1 MKFYHI
7 IILSIVAILVSGCNG
22 QSNTKAVV
30 YVDLTAVA
38 KALGRNE
45 VINKQ
50 MAAAEKNVN
59 EQLSVIAADLNK
71 QVEIKKKELKS
82 KSKSKSKKND
92 NKDGSQF
99 EKQALQVMRNKK
111 LEAQTKI
118 NQLKVNLLNKFR
130 DEVNAAAKP
139 IAKAV
144 GAKTIMAVNAN
155 ILWFDPELDITADV
169 IDKMR
174 VKK

>member
-1 MKFYHI
+1 MF
-7 IILSIVAILVSGCNG
+7 GCND
-22 QSNTKAVV
+22 QSNNKAVV
-30 YVDLTAVA
+30 YVDLAAVA

-45 VINKQ
+45 AINKQ
-50 MAAAEKNVN
+50 MMAAKKNVN
-59 EQLSVIAADLNK
+59 EQLKVIAADLNK
-71 QVEIKKKELKS
+71 QVETNKKELKS
-82 KSKSKSKKND
+82 KSIKKN

-99 EKQALQVMRNKK
+99 EKQAQQVMRNKK
-111 LEAQTKI
+111 QDAQTKI

-130 DEVNAAAKP
+130 DEVNVAAEP

-144 GAKTIMAVNAN
+144 GAKTVMAVNAN

-174 VKK
+174 AKK